1 MACCDHDI
9 HEDELKVSKFRTVL
23 WIVFVINLVMF
34 VVEFATAFFANSVSL
49 QADALAFLADS
60 MTYGVT
66 LLVLGSSLRMRA
78 SVAMLKGISMGV
90 LGMWIFARTF
100 TNASD
105 AIIPLAGVMGTV
117 GFAALIA
124 NVVSA
129 LLLYKFRSG
138 DSNMRS
144 IWLCSRNDAIGNVAI
159 IIAASGVFAMN
170 SGWPDFVVAILMAT
184 LSTVA
189 SFQIIKQASSEL
201 KTVSSELGS

>member
-9 HEDELKVSKFRTVL
+9 HEEELKVSKFRTIL
-23 WIVFVINLVMF
+23 RIVFIINLVMF
-34 VVEFATAFFANSVSL
+34 IVEFATAFFANSVSL
-49 QADALAFLADS
+49 QADALDFLADS
-60 MTYGVT
+60 MTYGIT

-90 LGMWIFARTF
+90 LGMWIFARTY
-100 TNASD
+100 TNASE
-105 AIIPLAGVMGTV
+105 AIVPPAGVMGTV
-117 GFAALIA
+117 GIVALIA
-124 NVVSA
+124 NAVSA

-144 IWLCSRNDAIGNVAI
+144 IWLCSRNDAIGNIAI

-170 SGWPDFVVAILMAT
+170 SGWPDFIVAILIAT

-189 SFQIIKQASSEL
+189 SFQIMRQASTEL
-201 KTVSSELGS
+201 KTVNS